1 MIKDLLRCIFMPFS
15 VIQELNEASEDVASL
30 FLLAR
35 ETTSDEKLKE
45 WLDSADVS
53 LTDEQI
59 DEFSEA
65 MREIYKD
72 DE

>member
-1 MIKDLLRCIFMPFS
+1 MPFS

-59 DEFSEA
+59 DKFAEA
-65 MREIYKD
+65 MQEIYKD